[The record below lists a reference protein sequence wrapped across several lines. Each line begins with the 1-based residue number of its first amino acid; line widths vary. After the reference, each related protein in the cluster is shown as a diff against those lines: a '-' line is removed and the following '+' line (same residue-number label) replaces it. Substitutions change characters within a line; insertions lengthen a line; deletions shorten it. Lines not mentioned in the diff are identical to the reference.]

1 MMHSALPPTAL
12 PLQLSPE
19 QVVQENVRRL
29 LIAAVLVL
37 LASAILVGLLSYSRS
52 TERPSPARVEIGPG
66 SAVYKEY
73 LALIRTQPL
82 PEVKPLDVVGGMTPD
97 RARIINAATP
107 FTTEPV
113 IPARAYISMATG
125 ADFERAN
132 DCLAAALW
140 YEAGTDWDG
149 QRAVAQV
156 VLNRLRHPAFPKTV
170 CGVVFQGSERRTG
183 CQFSFTCDGSMRRR
197 PPEAAWHRTQL
208 AAKSALSGAV
218 DGRVGLAT
226 HYHTDWV
233 APYWSKELDK
243 VNAVRTHLFFRWKG
257 NWGRPVAF
265 LARPSRAEPGIA
277 RMAALSP
284 QHATVL
290 GLTAE
295 EAESALLSY
304 DVPLAAVG
312 VDGPM
317 AAAGAADP
325 QSLQNLPKLR
335 SGQVQLVHPEG
346 DAFVVRLNPGSKPGA
361 HALDALALCGSQRF
375 CKVMGWL
382 DDSRLPRRFP
392 IGSISSEKMAF
403 VFSRQNG
410 YEAARWD
417 CTQLQGRPPGPD
429 ADDKCLDST
438 PPAAPSPAA
447 AAAVTAVAVPTP
459 S

>member
-1 MMHSALPPTAL
+1 MMPFALPPNEL
-12 PLQLSPE
+12 PLRLSPD
-19 QVVQENVRRL
+19 QVVRENVRRL
-29 LIAAVLVL
+29 LIAGALVI
-37 LASAILVGLLSYSRS
+37 LASVILVGLLSYSRS
-52 TERPSPARVEIGPG
+52 TDGQSPTRVDIGPG
-66 SAVYKEY
+66 SAAYKEY
-73 LALIRTQPL
+73 LALIRTQPI
-82 PEVKPLDVVGGMTPD
+82 PEVKPLETIGGMTPD
-97 RARIINAATP
+97 RARAINAATP
-107 FTTEPV
+107 FTTEAV
-113 IPARAYISMATG
+113 IPARAYISIATG

-140 YEAGTDWDG
+140 YEAGADWDG

-170 CGVVFQGSERRTG
+170 CGVVFQGAGRRTG
-183 CQFSFTCDGSMRRR
+183 CQFSFTCDGSMKLR
-197 PPEAAWHRTQL
+197 PPEAAWRRTQL

-265 LARPSRAEPGIA
+265 LARPSRTEPGIA
-277 RMAALSP
+277 RMVALSP

-290 GLTAE
+290 GLSAE

-304 DVPLAAVG
+304 DVPVAAVG
-312 VDGPM
+312 IDGPI
-317 AAAGAADP
+317 AAAGAIDP
-325 QSLQNLPKLR
+325 QLLQNIPKLR

-361 HALDALALCGSQRF
+361 HALDALALCGTQRF

-392 IGSISSEKMAF
+392 IGSISSERMAF

-410 YEAARWD
+410 YEASRWD
-417 CTQLQGRPPGPD
+417 CSQLQGRPPGPD
-429 ADDKCLDST
+429 ADAKCLDA
-438 PPAAPSPAA
+438 PAPAAASPAA
-447 AAAVTAVAVPTP
+447 AAAAPATPVP
-459 S
+459 SAS